1 MKNKKTRIIFIT
13 LLSLFIHHSAAA
25 ETRYVTDRIM
35 LGVAKDPA
43 PASLLVTSIPTGTM
57 VETSETNGDFT
68 RIKLPDGTEGWVNT
82 VYLRDD
88 KPAVVEL
95 TEVKDQLA
103 KKEREVQNWRDEA
116 TNRRNEFK
124 ELKRKMSAGETV
136 EADPELANK
145 LKEAETRN
153 QTLTEQVAKLDN
165 ELQELRKLQQG
176 DSAQRLKQ
184 YESEN
189 IKMKTRIEAALA
201 NLEGKTVP
209 TPEELA
215 SIRPDF
221 PLWYTILLVLM
232 VVIGIGG
239 GIGWMD
245 YQNRK
250 RHGGFRL

>member
-1 MKNKKTRIIFIT
+1 MYKIVISF
-13 LLSLFIHHSAAA
+13 LLSGLLFIGELQA
-25 ETRYVTDRIM
+25 ETRYVADELIITIRTGQGSEHKII
-35 LGVAKDPA
+35 K
-43 PASLLVTSIPTGTM
+43 TITTGTKM
-57 VETSETNGDFT
+57 TLLEEQSDTGYARVSLE
-68 RIKLPDGTEGWVNT
+68 DGTEGWVNT